1 MTKDLTKT
9 GKAVGND
16 RMIAAKHAG
25 VQRKMLIR
33 GKTPGIKLFEKWQ
46 LVRQGRK
53 DGASDLVRPVSGKEW
68 SSTFIS
74 RESNSLS
81 EYCDKVW
88 GLLQIDNLE
97 LLCRLGELAEDM
109 EESARQIAEINERI
123 ETMTEAQTGETI
135 SRKRGEEALSEGQI
149 KERRA
154 RERAKRL
161 APLYRKK
168 SRLEERI
175 SEGFEEASILRN
187 RMIENCNS
195 ARMVC
200 ERIKEHTCQR
210 IDVYWHAAM
219 LSSPTSKDMP
229 VVPAVE
235 LSPKAEETYFRN
247 HGTLLRETDE
257 RLRSIAGS
265 LREEISG
272 QDLQV

>member
-9 GKAVGND
+9 SKAAGND
-16 RMIAAKHAG
+16 RMNAARHAG

-33 GKTPGIKLFEKWQ
+33 GKTPGIRLFEKWQ

-53 DGASDLVRPVSGKEW
+53 DGASDLVRPVSDKEW
-68 SSTFIS
+68 SSSFIS
-74 RESNSLS
+74 RESNSLN

-97 LLCRLGELAEDM
+97 ILCRLGELSEDM
-109 EESARQIAEINERI
+109 EECSRQIGEINERI
-123 ETMTEAQTGETI
+123 ETMTEAQTGEAI
-135 SRKRGEEALSEGQI
+135 SRKRGEEALSEGQV

-161 APLYRKK
+161 APLYLKK

-187 RMIENCNS
+187 RMMENCNS

-200 ERIKEHTCQR
+200 ERSRAHTYQR

-219 LSSPTSKDMP
+219 LTSPSSKDMP

-247 HGTLLRETDE
+247 HDALLRETDE

-265 LREEISG
+265 LKEES
-272 QDLQV
+272 

>member
-9 GKAVGND
+9 SKAAGND
-16 RMIAAKHAG
+16 RMNAARHAG

-33 GKTPGIKLFEKWQ
+33 GKTPGIRLFEKWQ
-46 LVRQGRK
+46 LVRQGIK
-53 DGASDLVRPVSGKEW
+53 DGASELVRPVSGKEW
-68 SSTFIS
+68 SSSFIS
-74 RESNSLS
+74 RESNSLN

-97 LLCRLGELAEDM
+97 ILCRLGELSEDM
-109 EESARQIAEINERI
+109 EECSRQIGEINERI
-123 ETMTEAQTGETI
+123 ETMTEAQTGEAI
-135 SRKRGEEALSEGQI
+135 SRKRGEEALSEGQV

-161 APLYRKK
+161 APLYLKK

-187 RMIENCNS
+187 RMMENCNS

-200 ERIKEHTCQR
+200 ERSRAHTYQR

-219 LSSPTSKDMP
+219 LTSPSSKDMP

-247 HGTLLRETDE
+247 HDALLRETDE

-265 LREEISG
+265 LKEES
-272 QDLQV
+272 